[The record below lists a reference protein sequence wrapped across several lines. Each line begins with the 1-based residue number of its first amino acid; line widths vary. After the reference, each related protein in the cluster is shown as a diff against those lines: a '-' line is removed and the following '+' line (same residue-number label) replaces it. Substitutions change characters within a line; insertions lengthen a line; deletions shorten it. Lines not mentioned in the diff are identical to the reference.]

1 MDVKS
6 TNKIQKARIHNSVV
20 ERMTSVYNSAPVSAI
35 DPINAVTNNTALI
48 SYNSLLSSDEFYD
61 KLSKLQNEYRR
72 FYHDQQELEKALS
85 DMNENSDSLTEH
97 MKELVQKYNIA
108 LGSLKQ
114 FDIQFNTNHRGD
126 VAKLLQK
133 FRRNLFNIGVKI
145 DEGATLSFDEVRFTE
160 AIFESNDAIKFLFR
174 PIKGLIINLHREFK
188 NINIS
193 EDEGSYYEKENIS
206 YNGMITDQKA

>member
-85 DMNENSDSLTEH
+85 DMNE
-97 MKELVQKYNIA
+97 
-108 LGSLKQ
+108 
-114 FDIQFNTNHRGD
+114 
-126 VAKLLQK
+126 
-133 FRRNLFNIGVKI
+133 RRNLFNIGVKI